1 MGTNN
6 PAGEY
11 YLTDMVAILR
21 RAGIQVHAMRIAD
34 ANEALGINDR
44 VDLANVDRIL
54 RRAKPTS

>member
-11 YLTDMVAILR
+11 YLTDMVAILN
-21 RAGIQVHAMRIAD
+21 RAGYKVEAMRID
-34 ANEALGINDR
+34 NANEALGINDR

-54 RRAKPTS
+54 RSRKASS